1 MKKVL
6 LSIKPQFVEEIR
18 FGKKIY
24 EYRKSIFKDKSIDKM
39 LIYSS
44 SPIKKIVGEC
54 DIETIVSGNPNE
66 VWEQTKLYGG
76 ITQDFFF
83 EYFKNKET
91 AYAIKMSNVI
101 FYNQP
106 FLLADIG
113 VEYAPQSFRYVEL

>member
-6 LSIKPQFVEEIR
+6 LAIKPQFVEEIR
-18 FGKKIY
+18 CGKKIY
-24 EYRKSIFKDKSIDKM
+24 EYRKSIFKDKSVGKM

-44 SPIKKIVGEC
+44 SPTKKIVGEC
-54 DIETIVSGNPNE
+54 DIEAIVSGNPDE

-83 EYFKNKET
+83 EHFKNKET
-91 AYAIKMSNVI
+91 AYAIKMSDVI

-106 FLLADIG
+106 ILLADIG
-113 VEYAPQSFRYVEL
+113 VEYAPQSFRYIEL